1 MLPITDCKVSNISAP
16 VHQNCQQSLRLLAFM
31 RRRLKIVRKRSS
43 DMDDLSF
50 PPPYNEQAKYLELAN
65 EFLSPS
71 RNAERDAEKVQ
82 SIEAIRKFRESDD
95 DEKAA

>member
-1 MLPITDCKVSNISAP
+1 
-16 VHQNCQQSLRLLAFM
+16 
-31 RRRLKIVRKRSS
+31 
-43 DMDDLSF
+43 MDDLSF